1 LAALLYCREREI
13 TDTLVDLLIGTV
25 HRIGARAEKKVKD
38 TAMAE
43 FKRVAGKESILF
55 SITEASVGDPEGQVQ
70 EVVYPAAG
78 GIDSLLD
85 LQREYRAK
93 GSTFRQHKQRVFKA
107 SYTHHYR
114 AGLIAILDAL
124 EFHSTNPVHRPV
136 LDALELIQRYR
147 AETSNA
153 TRYYASGEHIPV
165 TGVVPAELVE
175 LLYRTDKRGRSRVIR
190 TVYECG
196 VFQTLRDKLRCKSAS
211 ENSSG
216 SGEAADHGAGHREV
230 EHGFLV
236 VRSGLVVAYAA
247 AMLADPP
254 KCALHCPDPGTHV
267 EPADPRQALDDLNRQ
282 GEHALAPAGQPPP
295 VAGITPDELDGGER
309 FPEVGQQPETGV
321 TVLDRGGGDQYRKH
335 DPVGIDCQVSLAPV
349 GSLPTVPAPA
359 GMGHGVRGGHGLRVD
374 DRRRRAGISPVA

>member
-1 LAALLYCREREI
+1 MAALLYCREREI

-165 TGVVPAELVE
+165 TGW
-175 LLYRTDKRGRSRVIR
+175 SRP
-190 TVYECG
+190 
-196 VFQTLRDKLRCKSAS
+196 SW
-211 ENSSG
+211 SSCCIAPT
-216 SGEAADHGAGHREV
+216 S
-230 EHGFLV
+230 
-236 VRSGLVVAYAA
+236 AA
-247 AMLADPP
+247 A
-254 KCALHCPDPGTHV
+254 PG
-267 EPADPRQALDDLNRQ
+267 
-282 GEHALAPAGQPPP
+282 
-295 VAGITPDELDGGER
+295 
-309 FPEVGQQPETGV
+309 
-321 TVLDRGGGDQYRKH
+321 
-335 DPVGIDCQVSLAPV
+335 
-349 GSLPTVPAPA
+349 
-359 GMGHGVRGGHGLRVD
+359 
-374 DRRRRAGISPVA
+374 